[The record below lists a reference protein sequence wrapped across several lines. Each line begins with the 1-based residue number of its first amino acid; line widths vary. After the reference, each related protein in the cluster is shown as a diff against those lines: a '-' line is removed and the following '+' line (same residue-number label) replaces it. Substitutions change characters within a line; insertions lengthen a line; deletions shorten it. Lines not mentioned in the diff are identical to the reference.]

1 MIENLLN
8 PLLPKTFDENELF
21 TIFISILVL
30 VFFLILHLRYRAL
43 RYIEMFSLF
52 LFNLLLI
59 TIVESTLAEPPID
72 LYDTLDYAYAELF
85 DIVLQVIVYPI
96 QMMILI
102 YTLAI
107 KEMNLF
113 KFIIICAIILTVL
126 ELISLQFNLFE
137 FKKWNSMYS
146 LLFYCLAVSVNVMY
160 FKKIRQV
167 IVNMINQT

>member
-21 TIFISILVL
+21 TLFISILVL
-30 VFFLILHLRYRAL
+30 LFFLILHLRYRAL
-43 RYIEMFSLF
+43 RYTEMFSLF

-167 IVNMINQT
+167 IINMINQA